1 MKIIKLNLTKCKVG
15 GVKTSLVN
23 WLSEKSS
30 WFYAMILPLFRW
42 NLLCRESVFFISEYK
57 HNLIKQLKPM
67 CRWDITGLSIL

>member
-30 WFYAMILPLFRW
+30 WFYAMILPLFGW
-42 NLLCRESVFFISEYK
+42 NSLCRESVFLCPIEY
-57 HNLIKQLKPM
+57 NLFKQLKPM